1 MRRAPGYFMR
11 WLCFN
16 AVGAAGLGLQLGV
29 LAWLHA
35 GVGLNYLWATALA
48 VEAAVLHNFLWHEKL
63 TWRDRQSGDRM
74 ARLAKFNLTNG
85 AISILGNL
93 VLMRFLVGTFGLP
106 YLPANLLAI
115 IACSLANFYVGDRVV
130 FVSALGPDQSR

>member
-1 MRRAPGYFMR
+1 MRQKPGHFVR
-11 WLCFN
+11 WLYFN
-16 AVGAAGLGLQLGV
+16 GVGALGLGVQLGMLAGLR
-29 LAWLHA
+29 AWL
-35 GVGLNYLWATALA
+35 GLNYLWATALA
-48 VEAAVLHNFLWHEKL
+48 VEAAVLNNFLWHEKL

-74 ARLAKFNLTNG
+74 ARLMKFHLTNG

-115 IACSLANFYVGDRVV
+115 TACSLANFYVGDRLV
-130 FVSALGPDQSR
+130 FVSALGPHRCR